1 MITTSSAGRHL
12 FRIVSAMVI
21 AAVAA
26 CSSARRGGPAQEP
39 AYLVFS
45 NNSLTQADVFIVSPG
60 FGSRRVG
67 TVMSGQTDTLRVPAD
82 IATRGGTVNIVARLL
97 ARNQVPQTGPVS
109 IFPGEMYDVR
119 LPTDGRLLSFLP
131 ARS

>member
-1 MITTSSAGRHL
+1 MTTNALAGRHL
-12 FRIVSAMVI
+12 LRLLSFLLIVV
-21 AAVAA
+21 VAA
-26 CSSARRGGPAQEP
+26 CSSVRRGPGQDP

-60 FGSRRVG
+60 FGARRVG
-67 TVMSGQTDTLRVPAD
+67 TVMSGQTDTLRVPTD
-82 IATRGGTVNIVARLL
+82 ISTRGGTVNIVARLL
-97 ARNQVPQTGPVS
+97 ARNQAPQTGPVS

-119 LPTDGRLLSFLP
+119 LATDGRLLSFLP

>member
-12 FRIVSAMVI
+12 LRIVSAMLI
-21 AAVAA
+21 AVVAA
-26 CSSARRGGPAQEP
+26 CSSARRGGPAAEP

-97 ARNQVPQTGPVS
+97 ARNQTPQTGPVS

-119 LPTDGRLLSFLP
+119 LQTDGRLLSFLP

>member
-1 MITTSSAGRHL
+1 MISTNSAGLHL
-12 FRIVSAMVI
+12 FRIVSAILI
-21 AAVAA
+21 ASVAA
-26 CSSARRGGPAQEP
+26 CSPLRRGPTQEP
-39 AYLVFS
+39 AYLIFS

-67 TVMSGQTDTLRVPAD
+67 TVMSGQTDTLRVPTD

-97 ARNQVPQTGPVS
+97 ARNLAPQTGPVS
-109 IFPGEMYDVR
+109 ILAGEMYEVR

>member
-1 MITTSSAGRHL
+1 MTTNALAGRHL
-12 FRIVSAMVI
+12 LRLLSFLLIVV
-21 AAVAA
+21 VAA
-26 CSSARRGGPAQEP
+26 CSSVRRGPGQDP

-60 FGSRRVG
+60 FGARRVG
-67 TVMSGQTDTLRVPAD
+67 TVMSGQTDTLRVPTD
-82 IATRGGTVNIVARLL
+82 ISTRGGTVNIVARLL
-97 ARNQVPQTGPVS
+97 ARSQAPQTGPVS

-119 LPTDGRLLSFLP
+119 LATDGRLLSFLP

>member
-1 MITTSSAGRHL
+1 MMSPNPAGRHL
-12 FRIVSAMVI
+12 FGIVSAILV
-21 AAVAA
+21 ALVAA
-26 CSSARRGGPAQEP
+26 CSPLRRGPMQEP
-39 AYLVFS
+39 AYLVFA

-67 TVMSGQTDTLRVPAD
+67 TVMSGQTDTLRVPTD

-97 ARNQVPQTGPVS
+97 ARNLAPQTGPVS
-109 IFPGEMYDVR
+109 IFAGETYEVR

>member
-1 MITTSSAGRHL
+1 MTTTAVAGRQLVRL
-12 FRIVSAMVI
+12 FAAILIVGVG
-21 AAVAA
+21 A
-26 CSSARRGGPAQEP
+26 CSPVRRGPAQPP

-60 FGSRRVG
+60 SGSRRVG

-82 IATRGGTVNIVARLL
+82 IAMRGGTVNIVARLL

-109 IFPGEMYDVR
+109 IQPGETYEVR
-119 LPTDGRLLSFLP
+119 LATDGRLLSFLP